1 MYIVSNCTELA
12 KTSRNYS
19 DKQKEG
25 KSAEKVLLQLAWEV
39 QELES
44 LNENGR
50 KIILE
55 CGNMK
60 AKRLQPGYDVITD
73 NFARQLSSLRQI
85 ILTFVKQV
93 VKYKRT
99 PATHILVIMISPEE
113 CNSKPYALPIQCAWH
128 IPLLETWLFVR
139 FVMK

>member
-1 MYIVSNCTELA
+1 M
-12 KTSRNYS
+12 
-19 DKQKEG
+19 
-25 KSAEKVLLQLAWEV
+25 LQLAWEV

-44 LNENGR
+44 LNENER

-73 NFARQLSSLRQI
+73 NFARQLSSLRQS

-93 VKYKRT
+93 VKYKCT

-113 CNSKPYALPIQCAWH
+113 RNSKPYALQCLGIYLSWRH
-128 IPLLETWLFVR
+128 GCSSDLG
-139 FVMK
+139 